1 MRRIVTSFLVSDD
14 QLKITIIFHRNVE
27 FENVLNI
34 GWWLAAVSACGDPHD
49 LCYLHDTAEGGPWPG
64 QADHRTTIGCSALR
78 GTRMIYLCSFIE
90 RPTFTLYRPIH
101 IRSHYPHHS
110 AAGWALGRVTS
121 DHAFIMDRLVS
132 TCCTLPS
139 AVCRDTQCSLEM
151 CWVAFETLNLTK
163 TFVCYFYWL
172 LSSAQILAYNLT
184 HYIVS

>member
-1 MRRIVTSFLVSDD
+1 MSPCVLVFAVKGGVMSTLDRPRPGAGTLHHASDETHCY
-14 QLKITIIFHRNVE
+14 QLLPINLELQLSIIFHRNVE

-64 QADHRTTIGCSALR
+64 QADHRTTVGCSALR

-110 AAGWALGRVTS
+110 AAG
-121 DHAFIMDRLVS
+121 
-132 TCCTLPS
+132 
-139 AVCRDTQCSLEM
+139 
-151 CWVAFETLNLTK
+151 
-163 TFVCYFYWL
+163 
-172 LSSAQILAYNLT
+172 
-184 HYIVS
+184 